1 MAIFLY
7 ITVARQKPRLAQKMF
22 WAFHVIGWGIPLVI
36 VGIALEEN
44 VLGND
49 RDIYSRLQLW
59 LVLDQGSGS
68 WKNSQKHVFWMLM
81 TGKAWEVLLFVLV
94 LVFYGLLKC
103 HTRLEANSL
112 WKGTPDKTNGGN
124 LWKISRNFQR
134 NS

>member
-49 RDIYSRLQLW
+49 RDIYSRVQLW
-59 LVLDQGSGS
+59 LVLEQGSGS
-68 WKNSQKHVFWMLM
+68 WKKQSETCILDADDGESLGSVAVCTCFSILWFAQVSHPSR
-81 TGKAWEVLLFVLV
+81 GK
-94 LVFYGLLKC
+94 
-103 HTRLEANSL
+103 
-112 WKGTPDKTNGGN
+112 
-124 LWKISRNFQR
+124 
-134 NS
+134 